1 MVITNGF
8 QDQTDLN
15 TEELEDRIWKY
26 ANEWINKTD
35 LHDKVGG
42 DKKTCFDRI
51 KLMIPTQLKER
62 KVKNRIEVCRI
73 DTTNRAEFEKALDF
87 QNDKLKECENYLGH
101 YPKPIFSYDH
111 TITHYNPPLIL
122 GNLTKAENR
131 KRVKEY
137 NTNPKFRKQFKIDEE
152 IRIWKTRK
160 SNAKKTLEAMKF
172 YYSGILVMISRTIL
186 QKHTGKINTKE
197 ANIRVKKCEKV
208 LENHFKRILKE
219 NPKDHE
225 AIRQFFEFGYMFQ
238 NPVYDLGKF
247 RI

>member
-1 MVITNGF
+1 MNS
-8 QDQTDLN
+8 
-15 TEELEDRIWKY
+15 EELQEKIWLN
-26 ANEWINKTD
+26 ASSWISQTK
-35 LHDKVGG
+35 LWESIKPKC
-42 DKKTCFDRI
+42 DKKTCFDMI
-51 KLMIPTQLKER
+51 HLMIPNQLKKR
-62 KVKNRIEVCRI
+62 DVKNRIEVVRI
-73 DTTNRAEFEKALDF
+73 DTTNRAEFENTLDF
-87 QNDKLKECENYLGH
+87 QNDKLKECEDYLGN
-101 YPKPIFSYDH
+101 YTKPIFFYHH

-160 SNAKKTLEAMKF
+160 SNAKKTLEAMRF
-172 YYSGILVMISRTIL
+172 YYSGILVMISRIIL
-186 QKHTGKINTKE
+186 QKYAGKISTKE

-208 LENHFKRILKE
+208 LENHFKRLLKE

-225 AIRQFFEFGYMFQ
+225 AIKQFHQFGYMFQ
-238 NPVYDLGKF
+238 NSIYDLGKF